1 LAVTDY
7 AVGQRWVSN
16 GEADLGLGLIKEIS
30 GRQLAVSYPASGEQR
45 IYAVNNAPL
54 SRVQYPVGDRVSTNE
69 DVFFTITARH
79 ELNDCFIYQGDD
91 DDGKEISIHE
101 MDLNSFVQFSQ
112 PQDRLFA
119 GQIDKNSQFELR
131 IEALAHQ
138 HTLQQS
144 PVYGLMG
151 ARVQLL
157 PHQIY
162 IAHQVAQ
169 RHAPRVL
176 LADEVG
182 LGKTIEAGLII
193 HQQLI
198 TEQAKRVLI
207 VVPDSLVHQWLVE
220 MLRRFNLQFT
230 IMDEERHQ
238 ALVEADE
245 GNPFESAQ
253 LVLCNLSL
261 FTENPDIYDDAIMAD
276 WDLMVVDEA
285 HHLQWSEQES
295 SLEYRAI
302 EDLARQVRG
311 LLLLTATPEQLGIE
325 SHFARLRLLDPDR
338 YFDLA
343 TFCQQEADYQPV
355 SDLAS
360 KLLADNAQLHLVS
373 HQAEIEHYL
382 GEEAYVELVK
392 SNDFEASRDSAV
404 SALLDRHGT
413 GRILFRNTRDAVE
426 GFPRR
431 VLHQY
436 ALKAPKPYLERI
448 DSAELIA
455 LLQAEQLLGDDWLAL
470 DSRVE
475 WLSNWLADH
484 KLDKVLVICGQAQ
497 TAQALELHLRIN
509 HGLRTSVFHEGL
521 SLINRDRAA
530 AYFSDEEDGAQVMI
544 CSEIGSE
551 GRNFQ
556 FSHHLVLFDLP
567 LNPDLLEQR
576 IGRLDRIGQNHDVQ
590 IHAPYYENTA
600 QHVLLDWYHQGM
612 NALEQVFAAGG
623 VIQQGVKTELFESLS
638 EIKNNKLKT
647 NLINKTQLLTS
658 ETLKQ
663 LQQGR
668 NRLLELNSC
677 NKLVAEDLVADLE
690 HASRATELSGFMDR
704 VFDEYGV
711 DQQIHG
717 ADSIIISPSD
727 HMLHHH
733 FPALPEEGITATYKR
748 RRALVREDMAFL
760 SWEHPMVL
768 GSLDMLIN
776 SDFGNSA
783 FCTLEYD
790 QLAAGTLL
798 LEAIFT
804 LKCPAPRSLQIN
816 RYLNHSYLRVV
827 VDESGRDH
835 SEILTET
842 EFNLMVGRIPKVTK
856 QELVKQARS
865 KINILI
871 SNAQQW
877 GKQQQPDIIEQAIT
891 TMRASL
897 QTEQERLAALA
908 TINSMIRPEEISYIE
923 ELQQAIVEHL
933 KASQLSL
940 NAVRVAIVTE

>member
-1 LAVTDY
+1 MTDFSI
-7 AVGQRWVSN
+7 GQRWVSN
-16 GEADLGLGLIKEIS
+16 GEADLGLGLIKEMASRRIE
-30 GRQLAVSYPASGEQR
+30 VVFPASGEQR
-45 IYAVNNAPL
+45 MYAADNAPL
-54 SRVQYPVGDRVSTNE
+54 SRVMYPVGDRVSTNE
-69 DVFFTITARH
+69 DIFFTITARH

-91 DDGKEISIHE
+91 DAGNAISIHE

-162 IAHQVAQ
+162 IAHQVAK

-220 MLRRFNLQFT
+220 MLRRFNLHFS

-238 ALVEADE
+238 ALVEEND
-245 GNPFESAQ
+245 GNPFDSAQ

-261 FTENPDIYDDAIMAD
+261 LSSNPAIYDDVIMTD

-285 HHLQWSEQES
+285 HHLQWSEQQQS
-295 SLEYRAI
+295 AEYRAI

-338 YFDLA
+338 FHDL
-343 TFCQQEADYQPV
+343 TLFRQQEQDYQAV
-355 SDLAS
+355 SELARQ
-360 KLLADNAQLHLVS
+360 LLSDDAQAQLAKY
-373 HQAEIEHYL
+373 QTDINDYL
-382 GEEAYVELVK
+382 GEKTYQELEQAAH
-392 SNDFEASRDSAV
+392 FESSRDKAI

-413 GRILFRNTRDAVE
+413 GRILFRNTRDVVE
-426 GFPRR
+426 GFPNRI
-431 VLHQY
+431 LHQY
-436 ALKAPKPYLERI
+436 PLSAPNLYI
-448 DSAELIA
+448 DNIKNAAEPST
-455 LLQAEQLLGDDWLAL
+455 LLQAEQLLGDDWLTV
-470 DSRVE
+470 DSRVS
-475 WLSNWLADH
+475 WLSSWLIEH
-484 KLDKVLVICGQAQ
+484 KSEKILVICAQAK
-497 TAQALELHLRIN
+497 TAQQLERYLRISQ
-509 HGLRTSVFHEGL
+509 GLRTSVFHEGL

-530 AYFSDEEDGAQVMI
+530 AYFADDEEGAQVMV

-590 IHAPYYENTA
+590 IHIPYYESSA
-600 QHVLLDWYHQGM
+600 QQVLLDWYHQGM
-612 NALEQVFAAGG
+612 NALEHVFPAGST
-623 VIQQGVKTELFESLS
+623 IQLALQAELIDCLIEPTNDRN
-638 EIKNNKLKT
+638 KNKL
-647 NLINKTQLLTS
+647 ISKTQELTK
-658 ETLKQ
+658 ETLKS
-663 LQQGR
+663 LEQGR

-677 NKLVAEDLVADLE
+677 NKHVATELVAELE
-690 HASRATELSGFMDR
+690 HGSRALELSGFMDK

-711 DQQIHG
+711 DQQVHS
-717 ADSIIISPSD
+717 ADSIIVSPSD
-727 HMLHHH
+727 HMQHHH
-733 FPALPEEGITATYKR
+733 FPALPEEGLTATYQR
-748 RRALVREDMAFL
+748 HRALVREDMSFL
-760 SWEHPMVL
+760 SWEHPMVT

-783 FCTLEYD
+783 FCTLETK
-790 QLAAGTLL
+790 QLPAGTLL

-804 LKCPAPRSLQIN
+804 LKCSAPRALQIN

-827 VDESGRDH
+827 IDEAGRDL
-835 SEILTET
+835 SEALTET
-842 EFNLMVGRIPKVTK
+842 TFNSMVGRIPKITK
-856 QELVKQARS
+856 QELVKQARP
-865 KINILI
+865 KINSLI
-871 SNAQQW
+871 EHAQQW
-877 GKQQQPDIIEQAIT
+877 GEQHQAAIIEHALE

-897 QTEQERLAALA
+897 QPEQERLLALA
-908 TINSMIRPEEISYIE
+908 QVNSMIRSDEIKHIE
-923 ELQQAIVEHL
+923 QIQQTTAEYL
-933 KASQLSL
+933 ALSQISL
-940 NAVRVAIVTE
+940 NAIRVAIVTG